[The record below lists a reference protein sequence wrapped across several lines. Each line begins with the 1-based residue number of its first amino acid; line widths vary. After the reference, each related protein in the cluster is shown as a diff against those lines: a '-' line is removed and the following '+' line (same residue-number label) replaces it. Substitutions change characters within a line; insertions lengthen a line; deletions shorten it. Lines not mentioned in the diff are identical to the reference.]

1 MKLTAVRSE
10 RFDFAQNRP
19 FDLAQDRPFDLAQDR
34 LRPAQTERWLNGKH
48 ARPYSFSPFALSLS
62 KGCPPTH
69 VSTRTSVRA
78 GR

>member
-1 MKLTAVRSE
+1 
-10 RFDFAQNRP
+10 
-19 FDLAQDRPFDLAQDR
+19 
-34 LRPAQTERWLNGKH
+34 LNGKH

>member
-19 FDLAQDRPFDLAQDR
+19 FDLAQDR
-34 LRPAQTERWLNGKH
+34 LRQAQTERCLNGKH
-48 ARPYSFSPFALSLS
+48 ARPRSFSPFALCLS

-69 VSTRTSVRA
+69 VSTRTSVRV